1 MLGTLFFVTVV
12 AIIVYSDT
20 LVLPIFLGLLT
31 WGKALLKS
39 LTPKFALLLLKN
51 SVFIQIRRLITSAT
65 THFFVKSHKPWRRW
79 LTSAKT
85 TLLTWLKHV
94 FARYMSSPLWVRSV
108 IALALLLAT
117 AGSSVAVFALMIIPQ
132 PVLNWLRQQIM
143 TLLNKLG
150 VTQLFRAVWR
160 FAMPDGLRLRW
171 HMYVKWTLGR
181 RQVLAARQLHEKV
194 RKPRHPPWK

>member
-1 MLGTLFFVTVV
+1 LLGTLFFVTVV
-12 AIIVYSDT
+12 AIVVYSDT

-31 WGKALLKS
+31 WGKAFLKS

-51 SVFIQIRRLITSAT
+51 SAFIQIRRLIAEAT

-79 LTSAKT
+79 LTSTKT
-85 TLLTWLKHV
+85 TLLAWLKHV
-94 FARYMSSPLWVRSV
+94 FARYRGSPLWVRSA
-108 IALALLLAT
+108 IAIALLLAT
-117 AGSSVAVFALMIIPQ
+117 AGSSAAVFALMIIPQ
-132 PVLNWLRQQIM
+132 PVLNWLHQQVM

-150 VTQLFRAVWR
+150 VTQLFRALWNVVV
-160 FAMPDGLRLRW
+160 PEYLRHRW

-194 RKPRHPPWK
+194 IKPRHPLR